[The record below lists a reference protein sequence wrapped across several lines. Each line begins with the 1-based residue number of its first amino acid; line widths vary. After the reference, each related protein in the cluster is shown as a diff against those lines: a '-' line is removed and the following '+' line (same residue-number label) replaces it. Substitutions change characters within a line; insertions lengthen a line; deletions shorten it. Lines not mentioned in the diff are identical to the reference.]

1 MALIVKADDV
11 TNNNFVQFK
20 TYQDYLVAT
29 SSSIST
35 LVLLFVVF
43 IAIVFVRKLP
53 EKGMMAYLICL
64 VFFSQLLY
72 LCIGWTVTFSYIW
85 V

>member
-1 MALIVKADDV
+1 MALIVNANSA
-11 TNNNFVQFK
+11 TNNNYVQFK
-20 TYQDYLVAT
+20 TYQDYLVAI

-35 LVLLFVVF
+35 LVLFFVVF
-43 IAIVFVRKLP
+43 IAIVHVRKLT